1 MNDADPDRKEVGM
14 QIGIRAILL
23 VIAIIFFIV
32 ALVSDSNFTDFL
44 VLGLIFLAGA
54 HLVEDLNLPG
64 VGGPR
69 GGGVTRT

>member
-1 MNDADPDRKEVGM
+1 M

-44 VLGLIFLAGA
+44 ALGLIFLAGA
-54 HLVEDLNLPG
+54 HLVDELNIPG
-64 VGGPR
+64 ISGRR